1 MFERKKIDNEY
12 RDLFLRY
19 KMGTTTFSPLFGGV
33 LTGKYI
39 TEKPKDSRFVVKA
52 GEGAGH
58 EMIYQ
63 AHKKE
68 WDEKLLKLKDIAEK
82 KIGCSLTQ
90 LAISWII
97 ANPDISCCILAGSK
111 ASQFEETLKAVEFYK
126 KLDKE
131 ILKEIEEILQN
142 APEGEIDFRDWKQL
156 PCRRNLNL
164 GVDYIQH

>member
-52 GEGAGH
+52 NEGAGH
-58 EMIYQ
+58 EMLYQ

-82 KIGCSLTQ
+82 KVGCSLTQ

-131 ILKEIEEILQN
+131 ILTEIEKILQN
-142 APEGEIDFRDWKQL
+142 APEGEIDFRDWKPL